1 MRRTQKRV
9 QLFFNRFKNKCL
21 WRHVKLP
28 KAHSRTGIHSHQRTY
43 EYTHT
48 HTHNYSKSVSG
59 LRFPDL
65 FHSFTFSPPT
75 RTRTCSPSHYF
86 SFCLLFWGLFR
97 PARNHLNSRKKRLK
111 PDGASGRRKY
121 LRHCERENWNA
132 MPRQIS
138 GIRFSFGFSL
148 GRFGTFRGFSIEYAL
163 RCLAYPREGPTRA
176 PSLSM
181 CRETVGGCIN
191 FLGYQ

>member
-1 MRRTQKRV
+1 M
-9 QLFFNRFKNKCL
+9 
-21 WRHVKLP
+21 KLP
-28 KAHSRTGIHSHQRTY
+28 KAHSRTHTHTHTDPLHSHKRIY
-43 EYTHT
+43 EYTHTHT

-75 RTRTCSPSHYF
+75 RTCSPSHYF
-86 SFCLLFWGLFR
+86 SFCLLFSR
-97 PARNHLNSRKKRLK
+97 PFSSRSQSPKFSKKRLK

-121 LRHCERENWNA
+121 LPHCEREENWNA

-148 GRFGTFRGFSIEYAL
+148 GRFGTLRGFSIEHAL
-163 RCLAYPREGPTRA
+163 RCRAYPRETPTRA
-176 PSLSM
+176 PSLSPYVEKLL
-181 CRETVGGCIN
+181 RVS
-191 FLGYQ
+191 LKQSL